1 METAVWFRIPNSP
14 LRYLR
19 ILCAFALSS
28 ESPNYSL
35 RATPGAHPY
44 SLNFNRLT

>member
-35 RATPGAHPY
+35 PATRYARRSP
-44 SLNFNRLT
+44 LLLKL